1 MVKFKYNCVLIP
13 NLVVIH
19 SNCSKIHYFSFGEII
34 EPNLFN
40 NTPCKYDLIFDIKPR
55 KYFAMIK
62 DRNFEYEYSDSIRIS
77 LDDEINLIYNK
88 NIGITKIFMYISMS
102 GDTISVF
109 VDKLYYL
116 LFKLKVENI
125 LPPGVHLRDL
135 LYMKLVF
142 DKYIPLHSAS
152 FAINKNN
159 GFLILAPPNTGKS
172 LTVSLLANNGFKVLS
187 EDIAVLDLEK
197 LEIYS
202 APYTATMLH
211 ELSKLK
217 YLPLLSYYLP
227 KRLKSF
233 GEIFKKNLIPR
244 AKLKKIFI
252 LEKSKGKEEKR
263 KKDYLVKILNLTRNE
278 FNIRSNPVINSIL
291 YYLRKDIESYEY
303 DKIYKLVNKVDVIIL
318 RAKDPF
324 EYYNMLVDM
333 L

>member
-1 MVKFKYNCVLIP
+1 MFKFKYNRVIIP
-13 NLVVIH
+13 DIVTIH
-19 SNCSKIHYFSFGEII
+19 SNFSKIHYFSFGETFKS
-34 EPNLFN
+34 NLFDYI
-40 NTPCKYDLIFDIKPR
+40 PCKYDLVFDIKPR
-55 KYFAMIK
+55 KYFMRIK
-62 DRNFEYEYSDSIRIS
+62 ERKFECKYSDSINLS
-77 LDDEINLIYNK
+77 LNDNINLIYNK
-88 NIGITKIFMYISMS
+88 NIGITNIFMYITVSNN
-102 GDTISVF
+102 TISLF

-116 LFKLKVENI
+116 LFKLKIENI
-125 LPPGVHLRDL
+125 LPPGIHLRDL

-152 FAINKNN
+152 FAINNN

-202 APYTATMLH
+202 VPYTATMLH

-227 KRLKSF
+227 KQLKSF
-233 GEIFKKNLIPR
+233 GEIFKKNLVPK

-252 LEKSKGKEEKR
+252 LEKSKEKKEKR
-263 KKDYLVKILNLTRNE
+263 KKDYLIKILNLTRNE